1 MSDTNQE
8 VKSTQAE
15 ETPTPDSSRKK
26 NRKLWILPL
35 LLLLAVIFAGGGYL
49 LGYHIGKEQS
59 TPANVKASP
68 TVVAANETTPGAENG
83 EKTPTDVPPTDGAEP
98 TEGAD
103 ASVTPNPE
111 APTEGLTPTAAVS
124 APATGTPSKKPTA
137 TPAKKPTSKP
147 TATPTKA
154 VTVEKGTP
162 VANHGKLSVK
172 GTKLVDKNGDVYQLR
187 GVSTHGLQWFPQY
200 VNKAAFQTLRDEWNC
215 NVVRLAMYTAEG
227 GYCEG
232 ADKTKLKKLV
242 KSGVDYATELGMYVI
257 IDWHVLNDRDPNK
270 YKSEAIKFFEEM
282 AKAYKDNVNVI
293 YEICNEPNGGVGWS
307 SIKSYAND
315 VIKAIRAI
323 DKDAVI
329 IVGTPNWSQQ
339 VDQAAANPI
348 TGQKNIMYAIH
359 FYAGT
364 HKDDLRN
371 TMIRAV
377 KAGLPVFCSEFGI
390 TDASGNGNLDE
401 ASANKWIAVMDEL
414 DISYVCWN
422 LANKNE
428 SSSLIKSGCNK
439 TAGWSES
446 ELSGQAKWLI
456 KVLKGTLEGL
466 GKIDAGEIV
475 ENAGEGG
482 NGGNGGGGGAAA
494 NPAPISFEK
503 KVGGW
508 KVGIASTNTWAS
520 EKGSCYQIGPS
531 LTNETGKA
539 VSTWKLTITFDK
551 EVAVDQFWGC
561 KVTVSGKTMTVTP
574 EDYTASVENGATM
587 SNCGIIFS
595 AKSAVKIKSVTCQ

>member
-1 MSDTNQE
+1 MNEMNQGE
-8 VKSTQAE
+8 NLAAE
-15 ETPTPDSSRKK
+15 ETAGVTGNAPAPEETQKK
-26 NRKLWILPL
+26 KKAGLILL
-35 LLLLAVIFAGGGYL
+35 FLLLALVCAGAGYL
-49 LGYHIGKEQS
+49 AGYQVGKKQS
-59 TPANVKASP
+59 KPADAKP
-68 TVVAANETTPGAENG
+68 TVVASGETTPSIAGQNPANVTPADV
-83 EKTPTDVPPTDGAEP
+83 TPTDEVTPTAE
-98 TEGAD
+98 AA
-103 ASVTPNPE
+103 ASVTPEPE
-111 APTEGLTPTAAVS
+111 APTEGLTPTPDTEITAA
-124 APATGTPSKKPTA
+124 GTPTAKPTEA
-137 TPAKKPTSKP
+137 PIKTP
-147 TATPTKA
+147 TPTKT
-154 VTVEKGTP
+154 VTAEKGTP

-172 GTKLVDKNGDVYQLR
+172 GTKLVDKNGDAYQLR

-200 VNKAAFQTLRDEWNC
+200 VNKAAFQTLCDEWNC

-232 ADKTKLKKLV
+232 ADKTKLKTLV
-242 KSGVDYATELGMYVI
+242 KNGVDYATELGMYVI

-270 YKSEAIKFFEEM
+270 YKSEAIQFFEEM

-293 YEICNEPNGGVGWS
+293 YEICNEPNGGVNWS
-307 SIKSYAND
+307 TIKSYAED

-339 VDQAAANPI
+339 VDQAAADPI
-348 TGQKNIMYAIH
+348 TGQKNIMYALH

-428 SSSLIKSGCNK
+428 SSSLIKSSCSK

-475 ENAGEGG
+475 ENAGNG
-482 NGGNGGGGGAAA
+482 NSGGNGGGAEVPEA
-494 NPAPISFEK
+494 ISYEK
-503 KVGGW
+503 TAGGW
-508 KVGIASTNTWAS
+508 KMSIASTTSWNS
-520 EKGSCYQIGPS
+520 EAGSCYQLVPS
-531 LTNETGKA
+531 LTNQTGKA
-539 VSTWKLTITFDK
+539 VSTWKLTITFDRNVTV
-551 EVAVDQFWGC
+551 EQVWGC
-561 KVTVSGKTMTVTP
+561 TVTVSGKTMTITP
-574 EDYTASVENGATM
+574 VDYTSSVENGATM
-587 SNCGIIFS
+587 SNLGIIFC
-595 AKSAVKIKSVTCQ
+595 ADGPVKIQSAACQ

>member
-1 MSDTNQE
+1 MNETNFE
-8 VKSTQAE
+8 ENLAAE
-15 ETPTPDSSRKK
+15 ETGARNGNAPAAEEPQKKRKVW
-26 NRKLWILPL
+26 LIPL
-35 LLLLAVIFAGGGYL
+35 LLLCAVLCVGVGFLAGYQ
-49 LGYHIGKEQS
+49 LGKQKS
-59 TPANVKASP
+59 KSADAKP
-68 TVVAANETTPGAENG
+68 TAVVSGETTPSGGQQSPSETPAGVSPTDEAKPTDEAG
-83 EKTPTDVPPTDGAEP
+83 ITPTQEP
-98 TEGAD
+98 E
-103 ASVTPNPE
+103 E
-111 APTEGLTPTAAVS
+111 PTEGLTPTAA
-124 APATGTPSKKPTA
+124 ADITAAGTPTPKPTGA
-137 TPAKKPTSKP
+137 PSKEPTPA
-147 TATPTKA
+147 PTKA

-172 GTKLVDKNGDVYQLR
+172 GTKLVDKNGDAYQLR

-232 ADKTKLKKLV
+232 ADKTKLKTLV
-242 KSGVDYATELGMYVI
+242 KNGVDYATELGMYVI

-270 YKSEAIKFFEEM
+270 YKSEAIRFFEEM
-282 AKAYKDNVNVI
+282 ARAYKDNVNVI
-293 YEICNEPNGGVGWS
+293 YEICNEPNGGVNWS
-307 SIKSYAND
+307 TIKSYAED

-323 DKDAVI
+323 DKDAII

-339 VDQAAANPI
+339 VDQAAADPI
-348 TGQKNIMYAIH
+348 TGQKNIMYALH

-401 ASANKWIAVMDEL
+401 ASANKWIAVMNEL

-475 ENAGEGG
+475 ENAG
-482 NGGNGGGGGAAA
+482 NGGNGGGGGAAEA
-494 NPAPISFEK
+494 PAAISYEK
-503 KVGGW
+503 TSGGW
-508 KVGIASTNTWAS
+508 KIGIASSSTWS
-520 EKGSCYQIGPS
+520 GEKGSFYQIVPS
-531 LTNETGKA
+531 LTNQTGKA
-539 VSTWKLTITFDK
+539 VSAWKLTITFDRN
-551 EVAVDQFWGC
+551 VTVDQFWGC
-561 KVTVSGKTMTVTP
+561 KVTVSGKTMTITP
-574 EDYTASVENGATM
+574 ADYTSNVENGATM
-587 SNCGIIFS
+587 SNLGIIFS
-595 AKSAVKIKSVTCQ
+595 ADSAVKVQSATCQ